1 MFCQNICYWSL
12 IPFTKILIFSKHI
25 SHKREKYES
34 SGNFTRGGFWIYR
47 QTIER
52 GHWWKIYQG
61 KLNLQC
67 FYQCNLHHRKL
78 TNFRKRWMMWTICWK
93 ISFQKTKKSPMKL
106 RKILRIL
113 SRNRPKRIRIGENW
127 EWEANIIVSTFD
139 QHEFLAPSGALGV
152 TISVCLSVCPSVT
165 VINCLEHSIFI
176 FLAQIFKLFSQ
187 HSQHILSSFSA
198 LSQHT
203 LISLSDISV
212 FSQHSVSSLSRSYFI
227 RQTEPKI
234 LRLVSIHLI

>member
-1 MFCQNICYWSL
+1 MNS
-12 IPFTKILIFSKHI
+12 PGI
-25 SHKREKYES
+25 SPEEASEFIDKQLKGGIGEKYIKV
-34 SGNFTRGGFWIYR
+34 NW
-47 QTIER
+47 
-52 GHWWKIYQG
+52 
-61 KLNLQC
+61 NVQC
-67 FYQCNLHHRKL
+67 FFHCNLHHRKL

-187 HSQHILSSFSA
+187 HSLSTLSTLSA
-198 LSQHT
+198 LSQF
-203 LISLSDISV
+203 SL
-212 FSQHSVSSLSRSYFI
+212 SSLSALSQGYTSLDWQSLKYFVLFF
-227 RQTEPKI
+227 QNF
-234 LRLVSIHLI
+234 